1 MDKRRLERKN
11 VPLSHARN
19 TKVYQTVKE
28 VNLLN

>member
-11 VPLSHARN
+11 VPLSNAHN